1 MITSRRVFAT
11 LSAFGLAVFATI
23 ASAQSGSGK
32 KYAGPKP
39 PKPDLP
45 YLLHAANLVPTEAS
59 AASEEARKDDTAN
72 VVKGSSSSARTPLAE
87 PIFLLASEK
96 LVPEKLELY
105 RVTVS
110 KAGNREVTFPKNPKK
125 MKDAAKPI
133 RLSVAKVDSNIYR
146 LEATEALDNG
156 SYCLSPSGSQD
167 VFCFDVY

>member
-1 MITSRRVFAT
+1 MI
-11 LSAFGLAVFATI
+11 LAQAP
-23 ASAQSGSGK
+23 K
-32 KYAGPKP
+32 KYTGPKP

-45 YLLHAANLVPTEAS
+45 YLLHASNLVPLEKGS
-59 AASEEARKDDTAN
+59 AAEESRKDETAN
-72 VVKGSSSSARTPLAE
+72 VVKGAASTARTPLAE

-110 KAGNREVTFPKNPKK
+110 KSGNREVTVPKNAKK

-133 RLSVAKVDSNIYR
+133 RLSVAKLESGLFR
-146 LEATEALDNG
+146 LEATEALEIG

-167 VFCFDVY
+167 VYCFDVY

>member
-1 MITSRRVFAT
+1 MRRV
-11 LSAFGLAVFATI
+11 LASLILLALGNL
-23 ASAQSGSGK
+23 ALAQAPK
-32 KYAGPKP
+32 KYTGPKP

-45 YLLHAANLVPTEAS
+45 YLLHASNLVPTETGT
-59 AASEEARKDDTAN
+59 AAEETRKDETAN
-72 VVKGSSSSARTPLAE
+72 VVKGSTSSARTPLAE

-105 RVTVS
+105 RVAVS
-110 KAGNREVTFPKNPKK
+110 KSGNREVTAPKNPKK

-133 RLSVAKVDSNIYR
+133 RLSIAKLEAGLFR
-146 LEATEALDNG
+146 LEVTEALDNG